1 MANKLLQSSS
11 PVLFN
16 ARLWS
21 GTDTQSDNS
30 TAPIPSNPPPTV
42 SVPLPRCASTPTPPR
57 TPDPASGRRSVSFQV
72 DHNPFISVDPSIS
85 VYDGYPAGSAI
96 SPASTASPLPVS
108 PYHSPVSV
116 PLHTL
121 GEVEPAR
128 SSGTSAQV
136 FDAFSWS
143 AAITPHDYASAPQPY
158 TPGHPANVAH
168 REAMEREA
176 YEGAEPEGMDGGA
189 APSRKSSSSSRRR
202 TSDAESV
209 GNSVGPSA
217 GTSVAHAKAVTAAV
231 KAKSHARKMSVGHI
245 LRPRNAFI
253 IFRSTMIKEGQITEN
268 MEASCSSCRFNSHLI
283 YLYVIQKDHGNIS
296 TICGILWRKLSPTEK
311 LKYQRMAD
319 LEKEQHRLANPGYK
333 YAPKTRKEPPARRR
347 QKKDQDIVARRCA
360 LAAALLAEGR
370 RGSEMARQLEHFDKE
385 IAIQIKKEKE
395 DAVRLGIRP
404 EPYALAHSAKK
415 LKRLEKE
422 RKERERALA
431 AQAGAANL
439 REGVLAMHAQAD
451 AQAAEKRRN
460 AAGPSNPNGPF
471 SRTPRNAYTPP
482 GANMPPPVAR
492 EVAPAWTNPWA
503 SAPAPDMVNMGRRPS
518 SCPPPAAGNMAI
530 PALPTVPAVSI
541 YNDYVS
547 PTQPHA
553 PHLVLEDMAQSSHA
567 MNTPGPATAPPLHH
581 PQPHHS
587 QGPAVPR
594 RRSSSVPPPSLYA
607 APPQQVASRNGNGWE
622 PGTRRPSVVFS
633 MELERRPS
641 QVQWNDDMGMGDAR
655 RPSIAGQS
663 LGFGMGWSRRPSAML
678 WAPQERRMSAQAPHA
693 GSNNSWYS
701 NGMNTASHLDDAGE
715 PRIDF
720 GNFSFQTATANN
732 NSSYGPTNGGLADQH
747 LPPTAGPDQSYQF
760 PPPAGPNDVDMFPNM
775 NPSPFGAI
783 LAQQNPRMPMSHDW
797 QSQAQAMSPSANGY
811 SHAPHTPEA
820 DYSHYPQQ
828 PNNHYGVPN
837 VQVHEPTWSAPI
849 NNDQSVP
856 HTPIGSSPHTGVDE
870 EGDMFEPFG
879 EEVAFPELNSAPRA
893 GSEARGVTPGYPPQQ
908 TKTLPPYSS
917 SLPLGDIIHEN
928 IMGEDDL
935 AAYSQGAGNIGLN
948 GFDNNWKML
957 SQVDERCE

>member
-1 MANKLLQSSS
+1 MANKTSS
-11 PVLFN
+11 PDLFN
-16 ARLWS
+16 AQLWS
-21 GTDTQSDNS
+21 GTHTQTDD
-30 TAPIPSNPPPTV
+30 
-42 SVPLPRCASTPTPPR
+42 PTPAPKS
-57 TPDPASGRRSVSFQV
+57 PLNAADPPSGRRSVSFQV
-72 DHNPFISVDPSIS
+72 DHNPFITVDPSIS
-85 VYDGYPAGSAI
+85 IYDHFPVASAI

-108 PYHSPVSV
+108 PHHSPVSV

-121 GEVEPAR
+121 AAVEP
-128 SSGTSAQV
+128 SGSPISAQA

-176 YEGAEPEGMDGGA
+176 YDGADPEDA
-189 APSRKSSSSSRRR
+189 DEEAPPSRKSSSSSRRR
-202 TSDAESV
+202 ASGDRSAATSA
-209 GNSVGPSA
+209 GPSA
-217 GTSVAHAKAVTAAV
+217 GTSVAHAKFVTSSV

-268 MEASCSSCRFNSHLI
+268 MEASCL
-283 YLYVIQKDHGNIS
+283 VIDRILVFTCLLQKDHGNIS
-296 TICGILWRKLSPTEK
+296 TICGILWRKLSPSEK

-370 RGSEMARQLEHFDKE
+370 RGSEMTRELEHFDKE
-385 IAIQIKKEKE
+385 IATQIKKEKE
-395 DAVRLGIRP
+395 DAARMGIRTD
-404 EPYALAHSAKK
+404 PYAHAHSAKK

-422 RKERERALA
+422 RKDRERAMA
-431 AQAGAANL
+431 AQASAANL

-451 AQAAEKRRN
+451 AQAAENRHI
-460 AAGPSNPNGPF
+460 ATGPSNMNAAF
-471 SRTPRNAYTPP
+471 SRTPRNAYTPVI
-482 GANMPPPVAR
+482 NMPPPSAPNA
-492 EVAPAWTNPWA
+492 APAWTNPWA
-503 SAPAPDMVNMGRRPS
+503 SASAPDMQNMGRRPS

-530 PALPTVPAVSI
+530 PSLPTVPPI

-553 PHLVLEDMAQSSHA
+553 PHLVLEDMSQSSHA
-567 MNTPGPATAPPLHH
+567 MNASGPTTAPPLHH
-581 PQPHHS
+581 PQPHHD
-587 QGPAVPR
+587 QGYSSR

-607 APPQQVASRNGNGWE
+607 APAQPFASRNGNDWE

-663 LGFGMGWSRRPSAML
+663 LGLGLGGWNRRPSAML
-678 WAPQERRMSAQAPHA
+678 WTQERRMSAQAPQA

-701 NGMNTASHLDDAGE
+701 NEMNAPSHLEDAGE

-720 GNFSFQTATANN
+720 GNYSFQTATANN
-732 NSSYGPTNGGLADQH
+732 TSSFGPTNGGLAGQH

-760 PPPAGPNDVDMFPNM
+760 PPPTGSNDVDMYPNM
-775 NPSPFGAI
+775 DPSPFGAI
-783 LAQQNPRMPMSHDW
+783 LAQQNPRMTW
-797 QSQAQAMSPSANGY
+797 QPQASTMSPPPNGY
-811 SHAPHTPEA
+811 SHAPHTPET
-820 DYSHYPQQ
+820 DYSHPHFSQQ
-828 PNNHYGVPN
+828 PNNHYGVPG
-837 VQVHEPTWSAPI
+837 VQVHEPTWSTPI

-856 HTPIGSSPHTGVDE
+856 HTPIGSSPHTGIDD
-870 EGDMFEPFG
+870 EGDMFQAFG
-879 EEVAFPELNSAPRA
+879 EEEVSFPALNSAPRA
-893 GSEARGVTPGYPPQQ
+893 GSEVRGATPAYSQQQ
-908 TKTLPPYSS
+908 TKSLPPYSN
-917 SLPLGDIIHEN
+917 SLSLGSIIHEN
-928 IMGEDDL
+928 AIGGEDDL
-935 AAYSQGAGNIGLN
+935 VAYSQAAGNIPHSGYN
-948 GFDNNWKML
+948 NNWGVL
-957 SQVDERCE
+957 NQVDE

>member
-1 MANKLLQSSS
+1 MANKTSS
-11 PVLFN
+11 PDLFN
-16 ARLWS
+16 AQLWS
-21 GTDTQSDNS
+21 GTHTQTDD
-30 TAPIPSNPPPTV
+30 
-42 SVPLPRCASTPTPPR
+42 PTPAPKS
-57 TPDPASGRRSVSFQV
+57 PLNAADPPSGRRSVSFQV
-72 DHNPFISVDPSIS
+72 DHNPFITVDPSIS
-85 VYDGYPAGSAI
+85 IYDAYPGASAI

-108 PYHSPVSV
+108 PYHSPATV

-121 GEVEPAR
+121 GEVEPP
-128 SSGTSAQV
+128 SSSSTSAQV

-176 YEGAEPEGMDGGA
+176 YEGADPEDIA
-189 APSRKSSSSSRRR
+189 EEAPPSRKSSSSSSRRR
-202 TSDAESV
+202 ASGDHA
-209 GNSVGPSA
+209 GNASAGPSA
-217 GTSVAHAKAVTAAV
+217 GTSVAHAKAVTSAARV
-231 KAKSHARKMSVGHI
+231 KSHARKMSVGHI

-253 IFRSTMIKEGQITEN
+253 IFRSTMIREGQITEN
-268 MEASCSSCRFNSHLI
+268 MEAS
-283 YLYVIQKDHGNIS
+283 YLKDHGNIS
-296 TICGILWRKLSPTEK
+296 TICGILWRKLSPSEK

-370 RGSEMARQLEHFDKE
+370 RASEMTKELEHFDKE
-385 IAIQIKKEKE
+385 IATQIKKEKDE
-395 DAVRLGIRP
+395 ATRLGLRP
-404 EPYALAHSAKK
+404 DPYAHAHSAKK

-422 RKERERALA
+422 RRERERALE
-431 AQAGAANL
+431 AQASAANH

-460 AAGPSNPNGPF
+460 AAGHSNVNGPF

-482 GANMPPPVAR
+482 AGMSMPPPATL
-492 EVAPAWTNPWA
+492 ETAPAWINPWA
-503 SAPAPDMVNMGRRPS
+503 PPPDMVNMGRRPS

-530 PALPTVPAVSI
+530 PSLPTVPAVSI

-567 MNTPGPATAPPLHH
+567 MNTPGPATAPPMHH
-581 PQPHHS
+581 PHPHHS
-587 QGPAVPR
+587 QGFTVSR

-607 APPQQVASRNGNGWE
+607 APAQPFASRNGNGWE
-622 PGTRRPSVVFS
+622 SGTRRPSVVFS
-633 MELERRPS
+633 MEMERRPS

-663 LGFGMGWSRRPSAML
+663 LGLGLGGWSRRPSTML
-678 WAPQERRMSAQAPHA
+678 WTSQERRMSAQEPHA
-693 GSNNSWYS
+693 GSNNAWYS
-701 NGMNTASHLDDAGE
+701 NGMNTASHLDAGE

-720 GNFSFQTATANN
+720 GNFSFQAATANN
-732 NSSYGPTNGGLADQH
+732 SSFGPTNGGLAGQH
-747 LPPTAGPDQSYQF
+747 LPPTTGPDQSYQF
-760 PPPAGPNDVDMFPNM
+760 PPPTAPNDVEMFSNM

-797 QSQAQAMSPSANGY
+797 QSQAAAMSPPSNGY
-811 SHAPHTPEA
+811 SHAPHTPET
-820 DYSHYPQQ
+820 DYSHPHYPQ
-828 PNNHYGVPN
+828 PSNNHYGVPSA
-837 VQVHEPTWSAPI
+837 QVHERTWSAPI

-856 HTPIGSSPHTGVDE
+856 HTPIGSSPHTGIDE

-879 EEVAFPELNSAPRA
+879 DEVAFPELNNAPRA
-893 GSEARGVTPGYPPQQ
+893 GSEARGAAPIYPPQQ
-908 TKTLPPYSS
+908 TKTLPPYSN
-917 SLPLGDIIHEN
+917 SLPLGDILHEN
-928 IMGEDDL
+928 IMGSEDDL
-935 AAYSQGAGNIGLN
+935 ASYSQGAGNIGLN
-948 GFDNNWKML
+948 GFDNSWKML

>member
-1 MANKLLQSSS
+1 MANKPHQSSS
-11 PVLFN
+11 PDLFN
-16 ARLWS
+16 AQLWS
-21 GTDTQSDNS
+21 GTNTQTDTASIAP
-30 TAPIPSNPPPTV
+30 TACP
-42 SVPLPRCASTPTPPR
+42 STPSDPP
-57 TPDPASGRRSVSFQV
+57 SGRRSVSFQV

-85 VYDGYPAGSAI
+85 VYDGYPLASAI

-108 PYHSPVSV
+108 PHHSPASV

-121 GEVEPAR
+121 AEADP
-128 SSGTSAQV
+128 SNPGTSAQV

-176 YEGAEPEGMDGGA
+176 YEGADPEDIDEEA
-189 APSRKSSSSSRRR
+189 PPSRKSSSSSRRR
-202 TSDAESV
+202 ASSEHSRNASA
-209 GNSVGPSA
+209 GPSA
-217 GTSVAHAKAVTAAV
+217 GTSVAHAKAVTSAV
-231 KAKSHARKMSVGHI
+231 KSKSHARKMSAGHI

-253 IFRSTMIKEGQITEN
+253 IFRSTMIREGQITEN
-268 MEASCSSCRFNSHLI
+268 MEAS
-283 YLYVIQKDHGNIS
+283 DHGNIS
-296 TICGILWRKLSPTEK
+296 TICGILWRKLSPSEK

-370 RGSEMARQLEHFDKE
+370 RGSEMSRELEHFDKE
-385 IAIQIKKEKE
+385 IATQIKKEKE
-395 DAVRLGIRP
+395 DAARLGIRP
-404 EPYALAHSAKK
+404 DPYAHAHSAKK

-422 RKERERALA
+422 RRERERALE
-431 AQAGAANL
+431 AQASAAHL

-451 AQAAEKRRN
+451 AQAAEKRRH
-460 AAGPSNPNGPF
+460 AAGPSGPF

-482 GANMPPPVAR
+482 GGMSMPPPAASNT
-492 EVAPAWTNPWA
+492 APAWINPWA
-503 SAPAPDMVNMGRRPS
+503 SAPAPDMANMGRRPS

-530 PALPTVPAVSI
+530 PALPTIPSLPI

-553 PHLVLEDMAQSSHA
+553 PHLVLEGMAQSSHT
-567 MNTPGPATAPPLHH
+567 MNTPGPATAPPLQH
-581 PQPHHS
+581 PHPH
-587 QGPAVPR
+587 QNQDFGGPR

-607 APPQQVASRNGNGWE
+607 APAQPFASRNANGWE
-622 PGTRRPSVVFS
+622 SGTRRPSVVFS

-655 RPSIAGQS
+655 RPSIVGG
-663 LGFGMGWSRRPSAML
+663 LGGWSRRPSTML
-678 WAPQERRMSAQAPHA
+678 WTSQERRMSAQAP
-693 GSNNSWYS
+693 NNAWYT

-720 GNFSFQTATANN
+720 GHFSFQTPSNN
-732 NSSYGPTNGGLADQH
+732 GSSFGPNGGGLVGQH
-747 LPPTAGPDQSYQF
+747 LPSTTGPDQSYQF
-760 PPPAGPNDVDMFPNM
+760 PPPTTSANDVEMFPNM
-775 NPSPFGAI
+775 DPSPFGAI

-797 QSQAQAMSPSANGY
+797 QSQAAAMSPPANGY
-811 SHAPHTPEA
+811 SHAPHTPET
-820 DYSHYPQQ
+820 DYSHPHYPQQ
-828 PNNHYGVPN
+828 PNSHYGVPA
-837 VQVHEPTWSAPI
+837 VQATWSAPI

-856 HTPIGSSPHTGVDE
+856 HTPIGSSPHTGIDE

-879 EEVAFPELNSAPRA
+879 EEVAFPELNNAPRA
-893 GSEARGVTPGYPPQQ
+893 GSETRGAAPVYPPQR

-917 SLPLGDIIHEN
+917 SLPLGDILHEN
-928 IMGEDDL
+928 IMGGEDDL
-935 AAYSQGAGNIGLN
+935 AAYSQGAGNIALN
-948 GFDNNWKML
+948 GFDNNWKIL
-957 SQVDERCE
+957 GQVDERCE